1 MTPTLGQ
8 EVHEMNGTPMRP
20 IARSVQL
27 AVLAAPSTSVEEA
40 AAEARRRHV
49 TTGAWI
55 ATNVSPARR
64 RLLVGAAA

>member
-1 MTPTLGQ
+1 
-8 EVHEMNGTPMRP
+8 MNGTTMRR

-27 AVLAAPSTSVEEA
+27 AVMAAPSTSVEEA

-49 TTGAWI
+49 SSGAWI

-64 RLLVGAAA
+64 RLLLGAPA